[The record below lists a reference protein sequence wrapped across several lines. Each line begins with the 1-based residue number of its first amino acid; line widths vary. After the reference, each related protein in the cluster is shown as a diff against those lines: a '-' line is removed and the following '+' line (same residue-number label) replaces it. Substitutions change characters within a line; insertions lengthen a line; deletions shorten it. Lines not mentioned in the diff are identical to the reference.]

1 MAWSQRGAQDRA
13 IVERR
18 KRSWGS
24 HEPTCASYRE
34 EVDHDV
40 QDEGCFLALKFPRA
54 MGTASTLKGKGSVTT
69 IAPMHPKPRRA
80 TAPTPA
86 HRSSASS
93 GTTARNSWGSTLHL
107 PFQNPLELQWT
118 FERVQ

>member
-1 MAWSQRGAQDRA
+1 
-13 IVERR
+13 
-18 KRSWGS
+18 
-24 HEPTCASYRE
+24 
-34 EVDHDV
+34 
-40 QDEGCFLALKFPRA
+40 

-93 GTTARNSWGSTLHL
+93 GTTARNSVVGKYTPSSVSE
-107 PFQNPLELQWT
+107 P
-118 FERVQ
+118 VGIAMDI